1 MQTCTSIT
9 RTLCLWCCASAG
21 SRQHACPFE
30 HDANFF
36 RELCPWANDHSPRSR
51 ALFDR
56 DGNKR
61 EADIMCYVQGDT
73 LGPCVSLQVMALVLL
88 RAASAMPNLKRLSA
102 AGRLLI
108 IVLDKSQ
115 APSTYFQRTMAAH
128 YERLN
133 VQNERLQDAID
144 DAHWQLRGCIAS
156 QSR

>member
-1 MQTCTSIT
+1 MGQLE
-9 RTLCLWCCASAG
+9 TLCEYIKGRWEDQHTSVKDLPHVKDITQIVGTAALIFTAG
-21 SRQHACPFE
+21 EEGGR
-30 HDANFF
+30 ANMLK
-36 RELCPWANDHSPRSR
+36 RVGELVAHKVEQCS
-51 ALFDR
+51 
-56 DGNKR
+56 
-61 EADIMCYVQGDT
+61 
-73 LGPCVSLQVMALVLL
+73 
-88 RAASAMPNLKRLSA
+88 NLKRLSA

-115 APSTYFQRTMAAH
+115 APSTYFQRTIAAH